1 MIESQRCASSTLWTT
16 PSALLRLSP
25 PDAAACICV
34 YSELRRADAGLL
46 LLCCLICAPNSMAC
60 FIAGMRL
67 SASTSRLRSPRCA
80 SWQRRCR
87 TIQSFDHCRASTPML
102 REKTYMCCKI
112 LVYVRT
118 LSGDCDGDC
127 YLMSLR
133 TSRSGPQCQW
143 LSLVGHCQQT
153 VHRVTPTSVCF
164 TTPVQPQHGRCA
176 ALEGWQLAVACLDV
190 MLQMRGY
197 VWWKLICALGEHGC
211 IDDCCFVR
219 RRWCQ
224 TQAIFRY
231 ANQHAELRCSLSC
244 SQPCPCTPERAKS
257 HRAVSGR
264 AIHPGSR
271 CLCCR
276 PHT

>member
-1 MIESQRCASSTLWTT
+1 VPPRPCGQHQVRCCAFHLLMLLHAAVCTVSSGERMRACFCYAALYVHPIPWHASLQVCASQHRL
-16 PSALLRLSP
+16 PVCGRRVAPAGNAGAEPYRALITAER
-25 PDAAACICV
+25 
-34 YSELRRADAGLL
+34 
-46 LLCCLICAPNSMAC
+46 
-60 FIAGMRL
+60 
-67 SASTSRLRSPRCA
+67 
-80 SWQRRCR
+80 QRRCSAKGP
-87 TIQSFDHCRASTPML
+87 ICVA
-102 REKTYMCCKI
+102 I

-244 SQPCPCTPERAKS
+244 SQPCPCTPERAKF